1 MRRAD
6 PPVCRFGAPA
16 GWDACRHSALS
27 GSLLFLIH
35 PLTAPFLSRFF
46 QVNYRETVRQR
57 ADFSYLHKKQSGG
70 SGQYAKVM
78 GFIEPLED
86 PEPGESFRFESHLV
100 GNNIPPEYV
109 TACEKGANEA
119 MERGPLTGSPLQ
131 GVRVVLEDGAAH
143 AVDSSELAFKVAM
156 QAAVKQAFNDS
167 GSRSS
172 VLEPVMKVT
181 VEAPTDFQGSVIG
194 GLNKRKALILANE
207 QRGEAFE
214 VTAEVPLE
222 DMFGYS
228 TDLRSSTQ
236 GMGEFTMEFT
246 EHRSVPSEKQVALC
260 KAYERERTGK
270 GGDDDDDKKDSK
282 KGKGKKR

>member
-1 MRRAD
+1 M
-6 PPVCRFGAPA
+6 
-16 GWDACRHSALS
+16 
-27 GSLLFLIH
+27 
-35 PLTAPFLSRFF
+35 
-46 QVNYRETVRQR
+46 NYRETVRQH
-57 ADFSYLHKKQSGG
+57 ASFSYLHKKQSGG

-78 GFIEPLED
+78 GFIEPLTD
-86 PEPGESFRFESHLV
+86 PEPGETFRFESHLV

-119 MERGPLTGSPLQ
+119 MLKGPLTGNPLQ
-131 GVRVVLEDGAAH
+131 GVRCVLEDGAAH

-156 QAAVKQAFNDS
+156 QAAVRQAFMDG
-167 GSRSS
+167 GSRSA

-181 VEAPTDFQGSVIG
+181 VEAPSDFQGSVIG

-246 EHRSVPSEKQVALC
+246 EHRPVTGDKQVELV
-260 KAYERERTGK
+260 KAYERERTGRTVE
-270 GGDDDDDKKDSK
+270 DEKKEEAK
-282 KGKGKKR
+282 KGKKGKR